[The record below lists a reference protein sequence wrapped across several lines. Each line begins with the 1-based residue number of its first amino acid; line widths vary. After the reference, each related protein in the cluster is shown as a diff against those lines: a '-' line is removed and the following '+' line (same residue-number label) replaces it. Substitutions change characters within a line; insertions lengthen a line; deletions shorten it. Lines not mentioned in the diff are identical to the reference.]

1 MAEEEKTYCS
11 MYSRNAELYHHG
23 VKGMKWGVRKDS
35 YYEPVGRPPKQKF
48 FESNK
53 KYFERVDA
61 YNNSQRRKY
70 MEEKEK
76 EEKAEKEKEEMQKK
90 MQDLD
95 HKLQKIEAE
104 HMIMHHKNDKIL
116 RDLDDKMFNI
126 ELKHEDI
133 FLYGNVPG
141 GKNQKNTYEDDLNMW
156 YKSTSDGRKYK
167 QFEDQYKSRL
177 KIKEEESLKKD
188 TDYQMLLKQK
198 QALKNEMKKKN
209 VSYRD
214 YMDD

>member
-1 MAEEEKTYCS
+1 MPEEEKVYTS

-23 VKGMKWGVRKDS
+23 VKGQKWGVRKDS

-76 EEKAEKEKEEMQKK
+76 EEMQKKEKEEMQKK

-95 HKLQKIEAE
+95 HKLQSIEANHFE
-104 HMIMHHKNDKIL
+104 KHMREDKTL
-116 RDLDDKMFNI
+116 QDLEDKLFDI
-126 ELKHEDI
+126 ELKNEDI
-133 FLYGNVPG
+133 FVYGIVPG
-141 GKNQKNTYEDDLNMW
+141 GENKKHTYEDDLNIW
-156 YKSTSDGRKYK
+156 YKTSSDGRRYK
-167 QFEDQYKSRL
+167 QLEDKYISTMKA
-177 KIKEEESLKKD
+177 KKDESLKKD
-188 TDYQMLLKQK
+188 REYQMLLKQK
-198 QALKNEMKKKN
+198 QDLKNEFKKKN
-209 VSYRD
+209 IYYSD
-214 YMDD
+214 YQK